1 MSCVGLVLV
10 SHSKE
15 LTQGLQEIL
24 KQVQPHVPVAIAG
37 GTEED
42 GIGTSAEKIKKA
54 IESVYSDHGVIIF
67 FDLGSALIN
76 TEIAMEWLEGRNK
89 VAIADAPL
97 VEGAYAA
104 IVEAGCGSSLEEVLQ
119 AAQEAKTIQKIL

>member
-37 GTEED
+37 GTEE
-42 GIGTSAEKIKKA
+42 GEIGTSSEKIKNA
-54 IESVYSDHGVIIF
+54 IESVYSDHGVVIF

-76 TEIAMEWLEGRNK
+76 TEIAIEWLEGKNK

-104 IVEAGCGSSLEEVLQ
+104 IVESGCGSSLEEVLQ